1 MTKAPCTIATS
12 LSHATESKHTSRLEA
27 ELLLAHALNKNRSY
41 LYAWPE
47 QRLSIEQEQCFLEYL
62 RRHNQGEPIAYIIST
77 REFWSLEL
85 KVTPDTLIPRP
96 ETELMVER
104 ALELTRKIAHPT
116 IADLGT
122 GSGAIAAALASELPA
137 ASIMA
142 TDYSAQ
148 AMAVARFNFVNL
160 GLKNIQARVG
170 SWFKALPAGESYDL
184 ILSNPPY
191 VAEHDPHLLEDG
203 LPWEPVAALTAGK
216 DGLDDIRHLIKS
228 APDHLDPEG
237 WLLLEHG
244 YDQGHAVRQLFAES
258 GYRAIT
264 THMDL
269 EQRERLTEGRRP
281 VDDGAG
287 STKNS
292 NR

>member
-12 LSHATESKHTSRLEA
+12 LSHATKSTGISRLEA
-27 ELLLAHALNKNRSY
+27 EILLAHALNKNRSY
-41 LYAWPE
+41 LYAWSE
-47 QRLSIEQEQCFLEYL
+47 QLLPIEQEQSFLEYL
-62 RRHNQGEPIAYIIST
+62 RRHNQGEPLAYITGIK
-77 REFWSLEL
+77 EFWSLTL

-104 ALELTRKIAHPT
+104 ALELTRKIIHPT

-122 GSGAIAAALASELPA
+122 GSGAIAAALASELPNC
-137 ASIMA
+137 SIMA
-142 TDYSAQ
+142 TDFSAQ
-148 AMAVARFNFVNL
+148 TLAVAQFNFKKL
-160 GLKNIQARVG
+160 GLNNIQTGIG
-170 SWFKALPAGESYDL
+170 SWFRALPAGEAFDL

-203 LPWEPVAALTAGK
+203 LPWEPAAALTAGK

-228 APDHLDPEG
+228 APDHLDTEG

-244 YDQGHAVRQLFAES
+244 NDQGQAVRQLFAES
-258 GYRAIT
+258 GYREIT

-287 STKNS
+287 STKNN

>member
-1 MTKAPCTIATS
+1 MTKAPYTIATS
-12 LSHATESKHTSRLEA
+12 LSHATKSTGISRLEA
-27 ELLLAHALNKNRSY
+27 EILLAHALNKNRSY
-41 LYAWPE
+41 LYAWSE
-47 QRLSIEQEQCFLEYL
+47 QLLSIEQEQSFLEYL
-62 RRHNQGEPIAYIIST
+62 RRHNQGEPLAYITGIK
-77 REFWSLEL
+77 EFWSLTL

-104 ALELTRKIAHPT
+104 ALELTREIIHPT

-122 GSGAIAAALASELPA
+122 GSGAIAAALASELPNC
-137 ASIMA
+137 SIMA
-142 TDYSAQ
+142 TDFSVQ
-148 AMAVARFNFVNL
+148 TLAVAQFNFKKL
-160 GLKNIQARVG
+160 GLNNIQTGIG
-170 SWFKALPAGESYDL
+170 SWFRALPAGEAFDL

-191 VAEHDPHLLEDG
+191 VAENDPHLLEDG
-203 LPWEPVAALTAGK
+203 LPREPAAALTAGK

-228 APDHLDPEG
+228 APDHLVTEG

-244 YDQGHAVRQLFAES
+244 YDQGQAVRQLFAES
-258 GYRAIT
+258 GYREIT

-281 VDDGAG
+281 VDDGVG
-287 STKNS
+287 STKNN